1 MNFPNFFNFL
11 KSFWSILALKK
22 SWADCPS
29 PVGERIKEPYWHLDQ
44 TAFYPLSEHCSLPL
58 LSRLPILLPPTPQP
72 VKKNYC
78 IEGIRD
84 KWWGIRENTGCVRP
98 SAEESSRFG
107 QAENCSYPPS
117 PSPSPT
123 LQYAGE
129 QPATWSNFENTC
141 TSAICCAVRSRRSH
155 HVITSSCALTK

>member
-1 MNFPNFFNFL
+1 MNFLNFLNFL

-29 PVGERIKEPYWHLDQ
+29 PVGKRIKEPYWHLVQ

-84 KWWGIRENTGCVRP
+84 KRWGIWENTGCVRP
-98 SAEESSRFG
+98 SAEESARFG
-107 QAENCSYPPS
+107 QAENFSNPHPPLF
-117 PSPSPT
+117 PHT
-123 LQYAGE
+123 
-129 QPATWSNFENTC
+129 
-141 TSAICCAVRSRRSH
+141 AVRWWTACH
-155 HVITSSCALTK
+155 MVQLWEYLYCTVLYHVITSRCALTK